1 MGTHLNEDLSNY
13 YHTVQTLG
21 NLRTPEHA
29 RRWSTAVLKTL
40 GVNLDRKTKKKLAKA
55 LPEELGNDLK
65 RLFWLVHFRNK
76 GMTQQEFQFE
86 VSKRS
91 GNSDWQFTR
100 IPIQGVFHGVKEL
113 VDKDT
118 QQAVADSLA
127 PDVRDLWQE
136 A

>member
-1 MGTHLNEDLSNY
+1 MNNHLDTY
-13 YHTVQTLG
+13 YQTVQTLG
-21 NLRTPEHA
+21 SLRTPAHA

-55 LPEELGNDLK
+55 LPEELSHDLT

-76 GMTQQEFQFE
+76 NMSQYDFQFE

-91 GNSDWQFTR
+91 GNSDWQFTK
-100 IPIQGVFHGVKEL
+100 IPITAVFHGVKAL
-113 VDKDT
+113 IDNDT
-118 QQAVADSLA
+118 NQAVAKSLT
-127 PDVRDLWQE
+127 PDVRELWQQ

>member
-1 MGTHLNEDLSNY
+1 M
-13 YHTVQTLG
+13 
-21 NLRTPEHA
+21 
-29 RRWSTAVLKTL
+29 LKTL

-76 GMTQQEFQFE
+76 NMTQQEFQFE

-91 GNSDWQFTR
+91 GNSDWQFAK
-100 IPIQGVFHGVKEL
+100 IPIQAVFHGVKDL
-113 VDKDT
+113 VDNDT
-118 QQAVADSLA
+118 AQAVADTLA
-127 PDVRDLWQE
+127 PDVRDMWQK

>member
-1 MGTHLNEDLSNY
+1 MSDNVTNY
-13 YHTVQTLG
+13 YQTVQTRG
-21 NLRTPEHA
+21 SLRTPDHA

-76 GMTQQEFQFE
+76 NMTKQEFQFE

-91 GNSDWQFTR
+91 GNSDWQFAK
-100 IPIQGVFHGVKEL
+100 IPVTAVFHGVKAL
-113 VDKDT
+113 IDNDT
-118 QQAVADSLA
+118 NQAVANSLA
-127 PDVRDLWQE
+127 PDVRDLWQQ

>member
-1 MGTHLNEDLSNY
+1 MNDKVDNY
-13 YHTVQTLG
+13 YQTVQSKG
-21 NLRTPEHA
+21 SLRTPAHA
-29 RRWSTAVLKTL
+29 QRWSTAVLKTL

-76 GMTQQEFQFE
+76 NMTQQEFQFE

-91 GNSDWQFTR
+91 GNSDWQFAK
-100 IPIQGVFHGVKEL
+100 IPTQAVFHSLKEL
-113 VDKDT
+113 IDQDT
-118 QQAVADSLA
+118 NQAVADTLA
-127 PDVRDLWQE
+127 PDVRDMWQT